1 MRPEAFLRRTSILTE
16 LLESIK
22 TSPRLH
28 NERPAI
34 TLSYAQSL
42 DGSIAVSR
50 GSRYTV
56 SGSESRVL
64 THQLRAAHDAIL
76 VGINTVVADNPYLT
90 VRLVEGQNPLPIVLD
105 SHLRLPLDSNLLK
118 NKMPPL
124 IATTTSASREKQ
136 DRIEEYGAK
145 IIRILPDERGWV
157 DLHLLLNR
165 MADLG
170 IDNIMV
176 EGGARVITSFL
187 SQHLVD
193 RIVITIA
200 PTFLGGLQAME
211 NPLATCRQGSSGLTV
226 MPEFNNCGYEQ
237 VGKDIVF
244 GRHCHGQI
252 DKPVITLFHRA

>member
-1 MRPEAFLRRTSILTE
+1 
-16 LLESIK
+16 
-22 TSPRLH
+22 LH

-42 DGSIAVSR
+42 DGSIAPIR

-56 SGSESRVL
+56 SCAESREL
-64 THQLRAAHDAIL
+64 THRLRAAHDAIL
-76 VGINTVVADNPYLT
+76 VGINTVVADNPCLT

-105 SHLRLPLDSNLLK
+105 SRLRMPLDSNLLK
-118 NKMPPL
+118 NNLPPL
-124 IATTTSASREKQ
+124 IATTNSASREKQ
-136 DRIEEYGAK
+136 ARIEEYGAK
-145 IIRILPDERGWV
+145 IMRFLPDERGWV

-165 MADLG
+165 MTDLG

-187 SQHLVD
+187 SHHLVD

-200 PTFLGGLQAME
+200 PAFLGGLRAIE
-211 NPLATCRQGSSGLTV
+211 YPLATCRQGSSGLTV
-226 MPEFNNCGYEQ
+226 MPEFTDCRFEQ

-244 GRHCHGQI
+244 SAALSWSNQ
-252 DKPVITLFHRA
+252 